1 MNKKVKEFINRVYIE
16 KGYKFFKN
24 MCYSMPSYLELLE
37 NNISKYC
44 KEYEIYKVKGQP
56 EITFY
61 INYNNYNYYK
71 FNIEYLTIVNISKIC
86 NVYYIQHEFNID
98 NLYPN
103 RTELKLNGFDNQ
115 TYTIEQYN
123 LESKVVDILS
133 KNNLKQ
139 LQFIDL
145 KQIINLDKTEGLLIE
160 KQITLEDLLFKNIY
174 NIV

>member
-1 MNKKVKEFINRVYIE
+1 
-16 KGYKFFKN
+16 
-24 MCYSMPSYLELLE
+24 
-37 NNISKYC
+37 
-44 KEYEIYKVKGQP
+44 
-56 EITFY
+56 
-61 INYNNYNYYK
+61 
-71 FNIEYLTIVNISKIC
+71 KIC
-86 NVYYIQHEFNID
+86 NIYYIQHEFNID

>member
-1 MNKKVKEFINRVYIE
+1 MNKIIKETISKIYVEKDYEFYKMVYKKEIDYLNYLIEVTKPYYKEF
-16 KGYKFFKN
+16 
-24 MCYSMPSYLELLE
+24 
-37 NNISKYC
+37 
-44 KEYEIYKVKGQP
+44 EIFNLDNSFQIQVNF
-56 EITFY
+56 I
-61 INYNNYNYYK
+61 NYYK
-71 FNIEYLTIVNISKIC
+71 ENNFNVQYVTKLYMSKIC
-86 NVYYIQHEFNID
+86 NIYYIQHEFNID
-98 NLYPN
+98 NLDPN

-145 KQIINLDKTEGLLIE
+145 KQIINLNKTEGLLIE